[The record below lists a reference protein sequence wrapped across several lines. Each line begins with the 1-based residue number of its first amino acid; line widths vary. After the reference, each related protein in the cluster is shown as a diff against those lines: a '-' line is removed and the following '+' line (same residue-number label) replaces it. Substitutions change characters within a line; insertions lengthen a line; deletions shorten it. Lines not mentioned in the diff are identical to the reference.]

1 MLLKFRRLENLHILL
16 WLLKDFCWISDY
28 KILGL
33 IMIVPT
39 ILVAIFITYS
49 YRSIAV
55 ELWHNLAIVC
65 WISANSI
72 WMIGEF
78 YFEDTTRPIAL
89 IFFYLGF
96 MAVGYYYL
104 INEPFWKR
112 RKSNTKF

>member
-1 MLLKFRRLENLHILL
+1 MNLPFRRLENLHILL

-39 ILVAIFITYS
+39 ISVAIFITFK
-49 YRSIAV
+49 YRSVAA

-78 YFEDTTRPIAL
+78 YFEDTTRSVAL
-89 IFFYLGF
+89 IFFYPGF
-96 MAVGYYYL
+96 ISVGYYYL
-104 INEPFWKR
+104 INEPFWK
-112 RKSNTKF
+112 KKI